1 MCVIC
6 GVYVCCNCIEG
17 ISDGMWG
24 LEVGV
29 GNQLQLLFH
38 LFYWGRVSVKFRT
51 RSLPLG
57 IPCLCWN
64 YRWMDHYA
72 HLTVMFILEHSPC
85 SFFLLLHD
93 NLFFLISFFFLPVLF
108 WAILDVCL
116 NEIIFPFVSGLF
128 HFVLK
133 VYHIITC
140 MRILSLYWDHMI
152 VVGRCML
159 LLFVQF
165 ICWWASGLSLPF
177 GHCE

>member
-6 GVYVCCNCIEG
+6 GVYVSCNCIEG
-17 ISDGMWG
+17 ISDGTWG

-29 GNQLQLLFH
+29 GNQLQLLFY

-57 IPCLCWN
+57 IPCLFWN

-72 HLTVMFILEHSPC
+72 HLTVMFILEHPPC
-85 SFFLLLHD
+85 SLFLLLHD
-93 NLFFLISFFFLPVLF
+93 NLSFLPLLF

-133 VYHIITC
+133 VYYIITC

-152 VVGRCML
+152 VQSDVCCFYFSVYLLMSIWIVSAIWPLWIML
-159 LLFVQF
+159 Y
-165 ICWWASGLSLPF
+165 
-177 GHCE
+177 EY